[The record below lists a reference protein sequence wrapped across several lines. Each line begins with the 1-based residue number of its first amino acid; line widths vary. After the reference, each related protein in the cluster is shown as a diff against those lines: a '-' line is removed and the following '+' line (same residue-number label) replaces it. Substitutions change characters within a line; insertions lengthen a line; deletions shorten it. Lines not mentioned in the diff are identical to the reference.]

1 MNYRKTKFSIN
12 LKKAQINFKKMTE
25 SLNRTIFLTGFMGS
39 GKTMIGRQ
47 LAQMLHRSFYDLDE
61 IICAAHNMTVKE
73 IFEKFGEP
81 FFRLTETQELRA
93 LVNQEILSVVAL
105 GGGAYCSEQNQSL
118 LKNNGIVLFL
128 DVKTNL
134 LIQRLMKNTKRPLL
148 LNSDGSMKTEVEV
161 AAIIEDMMEK
171 RQNWYLNA
179 DVHLYIDQAMDK
191 DEVSSFVY
199 QELKKKLT

>member
-1 MNYRKTKFSIN
+1 M
-12 LKKAQINFKKMTE
+12 
-25 SLNRTIFLTGFMGS
+25 
-39 GKTMIGRQ
+39 
-47 LAQMLHRSFYDLDE
+47 
-61 IICAAHNMTVKE
+61 
-73 IFEKFGEP
+73 
-81 FFRLTETQELRA
+81 
-93 LVNQEILSVVAL
+93 SVVAL

-179 DVHLYIDQAMDK
+179 DVHVYIDKAMDK

>member
-1 MNYRKTKFSIN
+1 
-12 LKKAQINFKKMTE
+12 MTQ

-39 GKTMIGRQ
+39 GKTMIGRR
-47 LAQMLHRSFYDLDE
+47 LAQMLYRPFYDLDE
-61 IICAAHNMTVKE
+61 TICKSHNMTVKE
-73 IFEKFGEP
+73 IFSKFGEP
-81 FFRLTETQELRA
+81 FFRLTETQELRT
-93 LVNQEILSVVAL
+93 LVNQEVLSVVAL
-105 GGGAYCSEQNQSL
+105 GGGAYCSEQNQSI

-179 DVHLYIDQAMDK
+179 DVHVYIDTVMEK